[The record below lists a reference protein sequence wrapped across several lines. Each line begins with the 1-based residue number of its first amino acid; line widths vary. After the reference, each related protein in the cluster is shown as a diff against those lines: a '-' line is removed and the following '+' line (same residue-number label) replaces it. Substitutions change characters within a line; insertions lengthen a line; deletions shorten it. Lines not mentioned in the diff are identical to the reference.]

1 MRKKIVSIMA
11 LSLVATMGAASLTGC
26 GTQAK
31 ATDII
36 VEDGDTIIVDDE
48 DTETAKVEI
57 METETTDE
65 TAITSTEVIDGSDE
79 APVEFAGAEDDNIVL
94 YSERGK
100 QDYCPL
106 NETEYT
112 ASEETIVAKED
123 VPLYDV
129 NGFAVGY
136 IKTGAIVN
144 IDEAAT
150 TLAWSRFVNP
160 IAGTD
165 YDYLYVMNDYLSDE
179 ETVIVTAEDMRQEI
193 LELMNNRAY
202 ELPTV
207 LDTPT
212 DDMEVFECRMAKE
225 YSDESDV
232 DYWVN
237 QNFYLNDNAHRL
249 LGLYMTYC
257 VECEDDG
264 DGIIC
269 KVYYKDLNEA
279 FVE

>member
-31 ATDII
+31 ATDVI

-57 METETTDE
+57 TETETTDE
-65 TAITSTEVIDGSDE
+65 TAITSTEVIGGSDE
-79 APVEFAGAEDDNIVL
+79 APVEFASAEDDNIVL

>member
-31 ATDII
+31 ATDVI

-65 TAITSTEVIDGSDE
+65 TAITSTEVIGGSDE

>member
-31 ATDII
+31 ATDVI

-65 TAITSTEVIDGSDE
+65 TAITSTEVIGGSDE
-79 APVEFAGAEDDNIVL
+79 ALANFAGAEDDNIVL

>member
-57 METETTDE
+57 TETETTDE
-65 TAITSTEVIDGSDE
+65 TAITSTEVIGGSDE
-79 APVEFAGAEDDNIVL
+79 VSEFTGAEDDNIVL

-165 YDYLYVMNDYLSDE
+165 YDYLYVMNDYLNDE

>member
-65 TAITSTEVIDGSDE
+65 TAITSTEVIGGSDE
-79 APVEFAGAEDDNIVL
+79 ALANFAGAEDDNIVL

>member
-1 MRKKIVSIMA
+1 MKKRIISVIS
-11 LSLVATMGAASLTGC
+11 LSLVGAMLASSLTGC

-31 ATDII
+31 ATDVI

-65 TAITSTEVIDGSDE
+65 TAITSTEVIGGSDE

>member
-65 TAITSTEVIDGSDE
+65 TAITSTEVVGGSDE
-79 APVEFAGAEDDNIVL
+79 VSEFTGAEDDNIVL

-165 YDYLYVMNDYLSDE
+165 YDYLYVMNDYLNDE

>member
-31 ATDII
+31 ATDVI
-36 VEDGDTIIVDDE
+36 VEDGDTIIVDNE

-65 TAITSTEVIDGSDE
+65 TAITSTEVIGGSDE

>member
-65 TAITSTEVIDGSDE
+65 TAITSTEVIGGSDE
-79 APVEFAGAEDDNIVL
+79 VSEFTGAEDDNIVL

-165 YDYLYVMNDYLSDE
+165 YDYLYVMNDYLNDE

>member
-31 ATDII
+31 ATDVI

-65 TAITSTEVIDGSDE
+65 TAITSTEVIGGSDE
-79 APVEFAGAEDDNIVL
+79 APVEFTGAEDDNIVL

-165 YDYLYVMNDYLSDE
+165 YDYLYVMNDYLNDE